1 MFMKEYQL
9 IVIGAG
15 PGGYEA
21 AIRAAQLG
29 LTTALIERRDVGGT
43 CLNRGCIP
51 TKAMLHSAQ
60 LYREAANFELFGLH
74 TENTS
79 FDWAKVHQRKND
91 VVVKLRTGIEQ
102 LIKANKIDFFNNSA
116 SILGKNDVQLDQGE
130 VIRGEN
136 ILIATGSVPARPPI
150 PGLDLPNV
158 VTSDE
163 LLDDPHFTQAD
174 SLAKE
179 ILIIGGGVIGVE
191 FASVFSSFGC
201 HVTIVEAMERILPTM
216 DREISQSLNMVLK
229 KRGVSIHT
237 GAMVEKLE
245 QDENGLVCHFTERGK
260 AQAVPAQQVL
270 VAIGRRPNTQGLFAE
285 GFEVA
290 CERGR
295 IVTDENFRTSVDSIY
310 AIGDVTSKI
319 QLAHMA
325 SAQGIC
331 AVHTIAGQKPPID
344 LRYVP
349 GCIYT
354 DPEIASVGITEDE
367 AKQQGIPVKKGK
379 FLMTGNGRSL
389 IDEQERGFIKVLAHQ
404 ETDVILGAQL
414 MCSRATDI
422 VAELATAI
430 VNGLTCAQLAGVIR
444 PHPTFCEG
452 VTEAVEDVHAMAIH
466 LAPKKR

>member
-1 MFMKEYQL
+1 MKQYQL

-29 LTTALIERRDVGGT
+29 LHTALIERRQVGGT

-51 TKAMLHSAQ
+51 TKTMLHSAQ
-60 LYREAANFELFGLH
+60 LYKETAHVELFGLH

-79 FDWAKVHQRKND
+79 FDWAKIHQRKND
-91 VVVKLRTGIEQ
+91 VVSKLRSGIEQ
-102 LIKANKIDFFNNSA
+102 LIKANKIDFFNTSA
-116 SILGKNDVQLDQGE
+116 SILSPHEVQLEQGE
-130 VIRGEN
+130 ETTLYGDN
-136 ILIATGSVPARPPI
+136 ILIATGSVPSRPPI
-150 PGLDLPNV
+150 PGLDLPGV

-163 LLDDPHFTQAD
+163 LLDDPSYAQTD
-174 SLAKE
+174 SLPKE

-201 HVTIVEAMERILPTM
+201 KVTIVEALDRILSTM
-216 DREISQSLNMVLK
+216 DREISQNLSMILK
-229 KRGVSIHT
+229 KRGVEIHT
-237 GAMVEKLE
+237 GAMVERLE
-245 QDENGLVCHFTERGK
+245 QSDGKLVCHFTEK
-260 AQAVPAQQVL
+260 EKPQQISSQQIL
-270 VAIGRRPNTQGLFAE
+270 VAIGRRANTQGLFGNDFSVE
-285 GFEVA
+285 M
-290 CERGR
+290 ERGH
-295 IVTDENFRTSVDSIY
+295 IVTDESFRTSVDSIY
-310 AIGDVTSKI
+310 AIGDVSAKI

-331 AVHTIAGQKPPID
+331 AAHIIAGKVPPIN
-344 LRYVP
+344 LQAVP

-354 DPEIASVGITEDE
+354 DPEIASVGLSEDE
-367 AKQQGIPVKKGK
+367 AKKQGIPVKKGK
-379 FLMTGNGRSL
+379 FIMSGNGRSI

-404 ETDVILGAQL
+404 DTDVILGAQL

-422 VAELATAI
+422 VSELSTAI
-430 VNGLTCAQLAGVIR
+430 VNGLTVDQLAAVIR

-452 VTEAVEDVHAMAIH
+452 VTEAVEDVHGMAIH

>member
-1 MFMKEYQL
+1 MKEYQL

-179 ILIIGGGVIGVE
+179 ILIIGGGVIGIE

-245 QDENGLVCHFTERGK
+245 QDENGLVCHFTEKGK

-270 VAIGRRPNTQGLFAE
+270 VAIGRRPNIQGLFAE